1 MPAQSA
7 SSGEFALGLP
17 HNRSA
22 RLATVTGVKCL
33 AVACA
38 RLSSLPSLALSCV
51 SRLRTAAATWS
62 WFGAFI
68 MGPQNAL
75 SPEGKESASRAIKR
89 RLALFAR
96 DAFWATDATTGI
108 WDAFWATDAT
118 TGIFVHGLGLF
129 CLPRLNIRPD
139 IRLLLQWCSFW
150 LT

>member
-1 MPAQSA
+1 M
-7 SSGEFALGLP
+7 LG
-17 HNRSA
+17 
-22 RLATVTGVKCL
+22 G
-33 AVACA
+33 ACA

-51 SRLRTAAATWS
+51 SRLRTAAAAWS
-62 WFGAFI
+62 WFGVIHNGAQECAFI
-68 MGPQNAL
+68 R
-75 SPEGKESASRAIKR
+75 GKESASRAIKR

-108 WDAFWATDAT
+108 WDAFWATDAA
-118 TGIFVHGLGLF
+118 TGIIVHGLGLF